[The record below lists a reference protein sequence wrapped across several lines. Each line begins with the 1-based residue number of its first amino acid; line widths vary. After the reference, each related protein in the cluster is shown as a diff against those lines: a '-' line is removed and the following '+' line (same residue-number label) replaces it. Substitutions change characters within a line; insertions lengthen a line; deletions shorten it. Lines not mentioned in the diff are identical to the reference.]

1 MSSLMTEPSAS
12 ELERVPLLTHRLANG
27 EFPAA
32 LGLALEARLAE
43 KQALLDLSLELVQNI
58 RPELDRL
65 TAELVQRT
73 LQGLWEKRCENYQN
87 TRQ

>member
-1 MSSLMTEPSAS
+1 MSSLMAEPSAPA
-12 ELERVPLLTHRLANG
+12 LERVPLLTDRLADG

-32 LGLALEARLAE
+32 LGLALDARMAE
-43 KQALLDLSLELVQNI
+43 KQALLDLSLELVQNM

-73 LQGLWEKRCENYQN
+73 LQGLWQKRCENYQK
-87 TRQ
+87 TRP